1 MQFDRYEIASE
12 RKRLWGQLQ
21 LRGTE
26 AGSSAWGFFLFGV
39 PFIAVGLW
47 VIWIGLNQTSSAPS
61 QTPASHWILVV
72 FGTVFALSG
81 GMLWGLGWGQIKA
94 NRRRRELALRDP
106 ARADYPW
113 EEKGFTPPRW
123 SRLTRSVGGLILMAL
138 FLSLFNWWAFFDDG
152 PWPVKIITGIFD
164 LILVFGVGQMGI
176 LISRILKFGPSRIE
190 FARFPYRP
198 GEPVSLYWRVPRG
211 VTRATAGTFTLRCV
225 TEWYETHGT
234 GKQQRRIP
242 VREHLWSV
250 TGHLEQ
256 PREILPGK
264 METLH
269 FDIPADAAGTSFHHP
284 KAKAVFWELV
294 VHLDLAGLDFRET
307 YLVPVYRPPGGGGLE
322 PAPIQLNS

>member
-1 MQFDRYEIASE
+1 M
-12 RKRLWGQLQ
+12 
-21 LRGTE
+21 
-26 AGSSAWGFFLFGV
+26 GFFLFGV

-47 VIWIGLNQTSSAPS
+47 VIWIGLNQTSPAPS

-152 PWPVKIITGIFD
+152 PWPVKFITGILRLF
-164 LILVFGVGQMGI
+164 LVFGVGQMGI

-242 VREHLWSV
+242 VRDTLWSV
-250 TGHLEQ
+250 PVTWSNRANLQEKWRHC
-256 PREILPGK
+256 
-264 METLH
+264 
-269 FDIPADAAGTSFHHP
+269 TSTYRRMRRGSSSTTQ
-284 KAKAVFWELV
+284 AKAVFWELV
-294 VHLDLAGLDFRET
+294 IHLDLAGLDFRET